1 MLTMKFQHLKIGQ
14 QFEYQGETYVKSGPL
29 VAHHTKTG
37 QQRFI
42 PRYASIVVNDASAP
56 PENKKK
62 RSTLDSS
69 QVLMAFDAFYS
80 SVMDSLQALGPDIES
95 RILESVKHRLTM
107 ARHQFLNDVGL
118 QD

>member
-29 VAHHTKTG
+29 VSHHCKTG
-37 QQRFI
+37 QQKFI
-42 PRYASIVVNDASAP
+42 PRYATIVVNDAISP
-56 PENKKK
+56 PGNKQR
-62 RSTLDSS
+62 RSPLDSS
-69 QVLMAFDAFYS
+69 QVLMAFDTFYS
-80 SVMDSLQALGPDIES
+80 SVMNSLQALGPDIEAQL
-95 RILESVKHRLTM
+95 LESVKHRLTT